1 MASRARKGVSVF
13 RHILVPLDLS
23 DRHQRVLETA
33 LALARQCS
41 ARVTLLHVVE
51 RIEKVPAG
59 QLRAFYRR
67 LIRASRRKL
76 EHAVAPFV
84 REGVAIHRTVRL
96 GRPPNDILRFA
107 SAHGCDLIV
116 MGSHRVVPGESG
128 AGWGTTSYK
137 VGLLCRCSVL
147 LVKEPEHAR

>member
-1 MASRARKGVSVF
+1 MF

-23 DRHQRVLETA
+23 DRNRPVLEMA
-33 LALARQCS
+33 LALAQQGS

-51 RIEKVPAG
+51 RIEKVPKG

-67 LIRASRRKL
+67 LILASRRRL
-76 EHAVAPFV
+76 ERAAAPFV
-84 REGVAIHRTVRL
+84 RRGVAIHRTVRL
-96 GRPPNDILRFA
+96 GRPPTEIVRCA
-107 SAHGCDLIV
+107 SARDCDLIV
-116 MGSHRVVPGESG
+116 MGSHRVIPGEPG

-147 LVKEPEHAR
+147 LVKEHEREA